1 MKILEVTTKCYEMD
15 QFAETNQYFDLK
27 TDTNPIP
34 VIAEHI
40 VNDMT
45 ETYLETMTLSNTG
58 VTRLKDIPSV
68 PELTVLLSG
77 LSPETPL
84 TWESDDGKATI
95 CATIRMKHDTI
106 HYELVVGPCNYDT
119 TYAINNIPDSK
130 VVIMVIENKFNVTPN
145 RTNATNLLHKPFKN
159 LEEAKAFAESCKPTD
174 NACIETIV
182 TDMEHID
189 ATWLTIQTEIL
200 DILSKHP
207 ELQSPEF
214 YHPLGTVR
222 LTKLKEALST
232 N

>member
-1 MKILEVTTKCYEMD
+1 MKILEATTKCYEID
-15 QFAETNQYFDLK
+15 QFAETNQYFDLE
-27 TDTNPIP
+27 TDANPIP

-45 ETYLETMTLSNTG
+45 TSYLETMTASTTTI
-58 VTRLKDIPSV
+58 TRLKDIPSV

-77 LSPETPL
+77 LSSDSQL
-84 TWESDDGKATI
+84 TWESDDDKQTIRATI
-95 CATIRMKHDTI
+95 HMENDTVL
-106 HYELVVGPCNYDT
+106 YEMVIGSCSYET
-119 TYAINNIPDSK
+119 TYAVNNIPDGK

-145 RTNATNLLHKPFKN
+145 RTNATNLLHKPFTN
-159 LEEAKAFAESCKPTD
+159 LAEAKAFAKSCKPAN

-189 ATWLTIQTEIL
+189 ATWLAIQTEIL

-214 YHPLGTVR
+214 YHPMGTVR
-222 LTKLKEALST
+222 LEKLKEALSA